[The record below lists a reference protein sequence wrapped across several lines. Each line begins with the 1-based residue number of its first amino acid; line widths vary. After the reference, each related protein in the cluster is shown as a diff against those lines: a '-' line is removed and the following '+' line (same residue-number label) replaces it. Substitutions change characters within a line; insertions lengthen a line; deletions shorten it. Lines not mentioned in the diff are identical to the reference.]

1 VSASFNQR
9 VDGSKLYVVTAL
21 WGVIHLAIAGVNTV
35 VTVVVINDQ
44 VAR

>member
-1 VSASFNQR
+1 VTTGFDQR
-9 VDGSKLYVVTAL
+9 VDSTELDIVPAL
-21 WGVIHLAIAGVNTV
+21 WGVIHLAVAGVNTV